1 MSPLRRRGFD
11 TREGRRKI
19 LFYEFGFLCHCEVCE
34 VGNPTKDIS
43 DGKKEDVKGG
53 AIEKGSTNKSI
64 SYPWK
69 QSVPLNSPSSIKT
82 FFHSPRHFNSL
93 LSGAPKSQMI
103 NSKERDEQS
112 VVVPKGVVVTR
123 IEL

>member
-11 TREGRRKI
+11 TRESRRRI
-19 LFYEFGFLCHCEVCE
+19 LFNEFGFLCHCEACE
-34 VGNPTKDIS
+34 VGNPAKDLS
-43 DGKKEDVKGG
+43 QGKKEEVKGG

-64 SYPWK
+64 PKPWK

-93 LSGAPKSQMI
+93 ISGAPKSQI
-103 NSKERDEQS
+103 LNKVERDEQS
-112 VVVPKGVVVTR
+112 VIVPKGVIVTR